1 MTRLMD
7 FLNRLEEASIYYK
20 LDKCNDEYIMVEV
33 SVPGERWEIE
43 FNDNDVR
50 IEKFRS
56 DGNIYNEDELENLF
70 QRFSDKSCSLNNR

>member
-1 MTRLMD
+1 MD

>member
-1 MTRLMD
+1 MTKLID
-7 FLNRLEEASIYYK
+7 FLNHLEEASIYYK

-43 FNDNDVR
+43 FADNDVR

-56 DGNIYNEDELENLF
+56 DGNIYNKNELENLF
-70 QRFSDKSCSLNNR
+70 QQFSD

>member
-1 MTRLMD
+1 MD

-50 IEKFRS
+50 IEKFRN

>member
-1 MTRLMD
+1 VTKLID
-7 FLNRLEEASIYYK
+7 FLNHLEEASIYYK

-33 SVPGERWEIE
+33 SVPGERGEIE
-43 FNDNDVR
+43 FADNDVR

-70 QRFSDKSCSLNNR
+70 QQFSD